1 MIQVY
6 KETFSEL
13 QVYRYRVTDEANRT
27 LYLVEPTGLFLPNP
41 TLEITVWDADRTP
54 IGRIEPPD
62 PSQWPWG
69 GTYTVVLE
77 GQEAPL
83 VIIQE
88 QWEMVD
94 LLLLRLPR
102 YLFRWEGQSYIAR
115 GHRFGEQFYHI
126 FPSPPPSGETGQE
139 VPGGVP
145 ADAAELDLEK
155 LEEVAEQEISKWGEP
170 AGVIR
175 RPVRGPHYQAEAWAP
190 PLQKA
195 HLLLTALV
203 VLADLHLQETRPQ
216 M

>member
-13 QVYRYRVTDEANRT
+13 QVYRYRVTDEANRP

-41 TLEITVWDADRTP
+41 TRQVTLWNADRTS

-69 GTYTVVLE
+69 GEYRMVLE

-88 QWEMVD
+88 QWELVD
-94 LLLLRLPR
+94 LILLRLPR
-102 YLFRWEGQSYIAR
+102 YLFRWEEQSYIAR

-126 FPSPPPSGETGQE
+126 FLAPSPSEDTGREIASGIL
-139 VPGGVP
+139 
-145 ADAAELDLEK
+145 ADAADLDLEK
-155 LEEVAEQEISKWGEP
+155 LEEVAEQEARQWGEP
-170 AGVIR
+170 VGVIR
-175 RPVRGPHYQAEAWAP
+175 RPVRGPHYQAEGWTP
-190 PLQKA
+190 PLREA

-203 VLADLHLQETRPQ
+203 VLADLHLQETLPQ
-216 M
+216 F